1 MFEPSQ
7 LKGNLTVM
15 HPFPRLMWVDW
26 VVATAF
32 FGALGYGMFAIV
44 FRRHI
49 RLSMIETED
58 FRSSAALLHTQF
70 GRARLRLDRKLIEA
84 KRLNIFSRLDRRN
97 RILAQIE
104 AEKEAAAEAAE
115 DTPQNSTIEI
125 LRQRRRERETLL
137 SASESSQIE

>member
-1 MFEPSQ
+1 M
-7 LKGNLTVM
+7 
-15 HPFPRLMWVDW
+15 MWGDW
-26 VVATAF
+26 VVATVLV
-32 FGALGYGMFAIV
+32 GALGYGMFAII

-84 KRLNIFSRLDRRN
+84 KRLNIFSRLERRN

-104 AEKEAAAEAAE
+104 AEKEAVTESVE
-115 DTPQNSTIEI
+115 DAPERSTIDI
-125 LRQRRRERETLL
+125 LRQRRRERELLL
-137 SASESSQIE
+137 STSEGTNTE